1 MKIMSKKEAGF
12 GWLTWLVII
21 VIVAGLAGAGIWLWQ
36 RQEANEP
43 EYRTAPITR
52 GDLTQLVTAT
62 GQLNPMTNVQV
73 GSQISGIISR
83 LYADFNSPV
92 TNGQL
97 IAQID
102 PATFKA
108 AVMQAQGDLANAESV
123 KELAQVEAN
132 RAEELFKNKLISQ
145 SEHDKAIATLHQ
157 GEANVTIKQAQLER
171 AKVDL
176 DRTTIFAPIDGIVIS
191 RNVDV
196 GQTVAASL
204 SAPTL
209 YIIANDLKQ
218 MQIDAVVSEADI
230 GGVETNQNVNFL
242 VDAFPYRTFHGAVMQ
257 VRNSP
262 ITNQNVIS
270 YDTVIGVEN
279 KDQKLKPGMTA
290 TVSIIIAQRNKVLKI
305 PNGALRFKPQ
315 EAPATEVKKPS
326 GPTGSATNAMAVVP
340 GGAGPGENGNAQ
352 SRPGGRGEG
361 GRSGG
366 GGGGGGSRPGGGRS
380 RSERPNSNRT
390 VYILAEKT
398 GGKEQT
404 PKPVQIKTGISDGI
418 STEVLEGLKEGD
430 VVVVGQNASSTAPAQ
445 SGTANPFGGG
455 GMRRF

>member
-1 MKIMSKKEAGF
+1 MKIIPKNKAGF

-21 VIVAGLAGAGIWLWQ
+21 VIVAGLAGAGIWVWQ
-36 RQEANEP
+36 RQDNKEP
-43 EYRTAPITR
+43 EYRTAPVSR

-73 GSQISGIISR
+73 GSQISGIISK
-83 LYADFNSPV
+83 LHVDFNSPV

-102 PATFKA
+102 PATYKA
-108 AVMQAQGDLANAESV
+108 AVTQAQGDLANAQSV

-145 SEHDKAIATLHQ
+145 SEHDKAVATLHQ
-157 GEANVTIKQAQLER
+157 AEASITIKQAQLER
-171 AKVDL
+171 ANVDL
-176 DRTTIFAPIDGIVIS
+176 NRTTIYAPIDGIVIS

-230 GGVETNQNVNFL
+230 GGVETNQNVNFI
-242 VDAFPYRTFHGAVMQ
+242 VDAFPYRTFHGAVLQ

-270 YDTVIGVEN
+270 YDTVIGVDN

-290 TVSIIIAQRNKVLKI
+290 NVSVIVAQRNNAFKI
-305 PNGALRFKPQ
+305 PNGALRFKPP
-315 EAPATEVKKPS
+315 EAEAKKPS
-326 GPTGSATNAMAVVP
+326 EPTGSATNAAAVVP
-340 GGAGPGENGNAQ
+340 GAAPSESGSGQ

-361 GRSGG
+361 RSGG
-366 GGGGGGSRPGGGRS
+366 GGNRPGGSRPKG
-380 RSERPNSNRT
+380 ERPNSNRT
-390 VYILAEKT
+390 VYVLAEKE
-398 GGKEQT
+398 GGKGQM

-430 VVVVGQNASSTAPAQ
+430 VVIVGQNVSSSAPAQ

-455 GMRRF
+455 GGMRRF